1 MGTCD
6 ARCPGNQNNMLVIHV
21 HNSMYRENV
30 VCATPTVR
38 SVEHKYSVHICVCV
52 FLYTCILCIYYRGQG
67 TITIWVEN
75 KITTLAVC

>member
-52 FLYTCILCIYYRGQG
+52 SMYMHTVYILQRSRYHHHMGR
-67 TITIWVEN
+67 
-75 KITTLAVC
+75 K